1 MLHELFGILKNYDPV
16 LTRAQRV
23 CLFFLKI
30 NLMISISGL
39 FS

>member
-1 MLHELFGILKNYDPV
+1 MLHELFGIFKNYDP
-16 LTRAQRV
+16 LLSRAQRI
-23 CLFFLKI
+23 CLFFLKL